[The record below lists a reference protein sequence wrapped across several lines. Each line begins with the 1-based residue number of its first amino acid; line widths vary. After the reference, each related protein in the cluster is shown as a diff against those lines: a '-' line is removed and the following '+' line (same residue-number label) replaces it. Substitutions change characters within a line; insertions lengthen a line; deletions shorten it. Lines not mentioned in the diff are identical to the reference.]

1 MLGISFHIIVGIETD
16 LSCSIYAN
24 SAPSKVFYK
33 MHLKLKQFQS
43 STKSYSIL
51 RTTALLLVTH
61 MAFLCKTMAPS
72 SLQMFTGH
80 KENLQLLWVNICT
93 PNPRITRFPL
103 LWFPLMRILAYVRT
117 SGGIPR

>member
-1 MLGISFHIIVGIETD
+1 MLGISFHTIVGIKTD

-24 SAPSKVFYK
+24 SAPNKVFYK

-72 SLQMFTGH
+72 TLQMLTGR
-80 KENLQLLWVNICT
+80 KENLQFLWVKIY
-93 PNPRITRFPL
+93 R
-103 LWFPLMRILAYVRT
+103 YDKET
-117 SGGIPR
+117 SSF

>member
-1 MLGISFHIIVGIETD
+1 MHNEWISFHIIVGIKTD

-72 SLQMFTGH
+72 TLQMFTGC
-80 KENLQLLWVNICT
+80 KENIQLL
-93 PNPRITRFPL
+93 
-103 LWFPLMRILAYVRT
+103 
-117 SGGIPR
+117 